1 MKLRV
6 KLILSAAAT
15 VLVYCTA
22 ANAVT
27 HSSDELLKMT
37 IESLSYDVRSDKAFA
52 CGVSIISGNDA
63 RSRISARRAAITDA
77 QRGFLILRISIKEGR
92 PPRIR
97 NISGYVPPIKV
108 LSEDIRDGLYFVDI
122 ETSLSALMKED
133 DRIRIF
139 DRFFH
144 GTEYEF

>member
-6 KLILSAAAT
+6 RLILSAAAA

-22 ANAVT
+22 ASAVT

-37 IESLSYDVRSDKAFA
+37 IESLSYDVHSDKTFA
-52 CGVSIISGNDA
+52 CGVSVISGNNA
-63 RSRISARRAAITDA
+63 ISRISARRAAITDA
-77 QRGFLILRISIKEGR
+77 QRGLLILRISIKEGR
-92 PPRIR
+92 PPKIR
-97 NISGYVPPIKV
+97 NVSGYVPPIKV
-108 LSEDIRDGLYFVDI
+108 VSEDIRDGLCFVDI

-133 DRIRIF
+133 DKIQIF